1 MTVIPVVIISTN
13 TLIRGGIQQ
22 IIAQSDVRIETA
34 GIFASFTET
43 SAFLKDHKARV
54 LIIDD
59 SLPRGI
65 NLAKEL
71 KNLTAAHPG
80 LAVILIAQRP
90 TLSLAQLM
98 IKIGVRGILHKDD
111 DLEHTLNQ
119 AIQLALTGGM
129 TVSPRV
135 SQLME
140 QQQTLPSAIEQRD
153 IDMLQLLTDGLQP
166 KEIAVHLGVE
176 RKVVYRSIK
185 KLTSA
190 YGAQNVAQL
199 VDLAHQHKLLPL
211 KKKE

>member
-13 TLIRGGIQQ
+13 ALTRGGIQQ
-22 IIAQSDVRIETA
+22 IIAQSEVRIETA

-54 LIIDD
+54 VIIDD
-59 SLPRGI
+59 LLPRGI

-71 KNLTAAHPG
+71 KNLTEVYPG

-98 IKIGVRGILHKDD
+98 IRVGVRGILHKDD
-111 DLEHTLNQ
+111 DLERTLNQ

-129 TVSPRV
+129 TISPRV

-140 QQQTLPSAIEQRD
+140 QQQTLPSAVEQRD
-153 IDMLQLLTDGLQP
+153 MDVLQLLTEGFQP
-166 KEIAVHLGVE
+166 KEIAAHLGID
-176 RKVVYRSIK
+176 RRVVYRIIK
-185 KLTSA
+185 KLCRA
-190 YGAQNVAQL
+190 YDAQNVAQL
-199 VDLAHQHKLLPL
+199 VRIVEQQKLLSP
-211 KKKE
+211 KKE